1 MFENDSQLSGCGQ
14 PGCPYCC
21 HVYPVFSRPS
31 GLLPDS
37 AAVVAS
43 PLLPDYFLQA
53 TPAPAVVSLGF
64 PARVVTGTASLVERV
79 TEVQVAVDMTGPGGG
94 PSSFTL
100 TQVITVRRV
109 SVSIEQ
115 TAGLDLLEVAA
126 DFISSFG
133 G

>member
-1 MFENDSQLSGCGQ
+1 MFENNSQLSGCGQ
-14 PGCPYCC
+14 PGCPTCC

-31 GLLPDS
+31 GLLPVP
-37 AAVVAS
+37 AA
-43 PLLPDYFLQA
+43 A
-53 TPAPAVVSLGF
+53 TLAGPACYIQPAPVSLGF
-64 PARVVTGTASLVERV
+64 PVREVVGTASLIERV

-94 PSSFTL
+94 FCSFTL
-100 TQVITVRRV
+100 TQVITERRV
-109 SVSIEQ
+109 SVSVEQ